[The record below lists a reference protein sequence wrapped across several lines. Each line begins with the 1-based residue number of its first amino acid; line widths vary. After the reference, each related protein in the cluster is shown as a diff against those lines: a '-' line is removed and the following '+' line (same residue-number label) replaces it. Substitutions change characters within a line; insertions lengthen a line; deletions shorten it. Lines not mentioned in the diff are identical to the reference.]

1 MEFASKEYL
10 FLLILLIPYLIWYL
24 LYRKKSEP
32 TIQMSDTYAYQYAP
46 ASLRQRLVCNQTK
59 HLLVLH

>member
-32 TIQMSDTYAYQYAP
+32 TMHLP
-46 ASLRQRLVCNQTK
+46 VCDKNWYGC
-59 HLLVLH
+59 LICCVSSPL